1 MVTLGRV
8 LNVSINLD
16 FTVNMVDIFLS
27 IICPVARQAVGK
39 RDQGAERQVT
49 MGRISWIRGHEGIN

>member
-1 MVTLGRV
+1 MLGRV

-16 FTVNMVDIFLS
+16 FTVNMVDILS
-27 IICPVARQAVGK
+27 IICPVAGQAVGK
-39 RDQGAERQVT
+39 RDQAAERQVT